1 MYSDYQ
7 IGKRTYYC
15 EYIYKSLHL
24 LIKEF
29 RAIGLVEK

>member
-7 IGKRTYYC
+7 IKKRTYYC
-15 EYIYKSLHL
+15 RCVYRLLHL

-29 RAIGLVEK
+29 RTIGLVEK